1 MKNIRK
7 KEIPI
12 IVINVGLK
20 INEIIKQKNL
30 RQRDVAHDAG
40 LDVENLRKYI
50 KGKQEMKISTMIKIV
65 ESLQISVQELFT
77 EPKTPN

>member
-1 MKNIRK
+1 MKSIRK
-7 KEIPI
+7 KEIPK
-12 IVINVGLK
+12 IVIQVG
-20 INEIIKQKNL
+20 INIGEVISQKKL

-65 ESLQISVQELFT
+65 DALQINIQDLFV
-77 EPKTPN
+77 K